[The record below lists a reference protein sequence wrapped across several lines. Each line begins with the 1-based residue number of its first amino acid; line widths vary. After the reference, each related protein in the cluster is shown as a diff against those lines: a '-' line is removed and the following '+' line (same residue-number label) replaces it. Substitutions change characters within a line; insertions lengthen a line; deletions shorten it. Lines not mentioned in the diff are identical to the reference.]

1 MNEKK
6 VLVCVDG
13 SLHSKSA
20 CDYGIFIAKQLQLPL
35 TLLNVVEHNHEVK
48 HASLAGNIG
57 LGERDDLLQELT
69 KEEANI
75 SKVLITNGKKV
86 LQELSAY
93 AKEQGVEQIHTLQR
107 HGTLDETLQELSS
120 EAKIAIIGL
129 RGADSSGENI
139 AIGKHVEEIIRTLT
153 IPILLVNSAFKPIE
167 TILMAYDGSD
177 FANKAIQTATQE
189 PIFPTQKRMVANV
202 NKEKSISQKLLNEA
216 QAIFSKKGIEVQ
228 TVSLQGNDT
237 VEALLSYQEEQNL
250 DIIAMGAYSHNR
262 LRSVIFGS
270 FTTKMLQ
277 KAKRPLLLFR

>member
-13 SLHSKSA
+13 SLHSKAA

-48 HASLAGNIG
+48 NASLAGNIG

-75 SKVLITNGKKV
+75 SKVLITNGKKA

-93 AKEQGVEQIHTLQR
+93 AKEQGVEQTHTLQR

-139 AIGKHVEEIIRTLT
+139 AIGKHVEEIIRTLN

-167 TILMAYDGSD
+167 TILMAYDGSN
-177 FANKAIQTATQE
+177 FANKAIQTATQD

-216 QAIFSKKGIEVQ
+216 RAIFSKKGIEVQ